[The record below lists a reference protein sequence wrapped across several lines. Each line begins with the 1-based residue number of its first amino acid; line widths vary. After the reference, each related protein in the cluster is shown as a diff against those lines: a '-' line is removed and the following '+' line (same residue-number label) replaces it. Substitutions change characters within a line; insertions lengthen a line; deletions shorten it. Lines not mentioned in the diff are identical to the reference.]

1 MRDLKI
7 GMHTLKILSWLT
19 YHAYQDQRVNTER
32 YGEKLDMKTYSNM
45 QRKSQICK
53 DIGNRKNRI
62 RVGSEKVQI

>member
-32 YGEKLDMKTYSNM
+32 YGEKPDMKTYSNM

-62 RVGSEKVQI
+62 RVGSKKVQI

>member
-32 YGEKLDMKTYSNM
+32 YGEKPDMKTYSNM
-45 QRKSQICK
+45 QRKSQIRK
-53 DIGNRKNRI
+53 VIGNRKNRI

>member
-32 YGEKLDMKTYSNM
+32 YGEKPDMKTY
-45 QRKSQICK
+45 ITCK
-53 DIGNRKNRI
+53 GSHKYARI
-62 RVGSEKVQI
+62 LVTAKTELE